1 MPLRVIAH
9 APQAAVGLEKQA
21 MTPSSSDRRDIAGH
35 NHLGKVV
42 AIVGCV
48 GCESAVA
55 QLAETVVTHGPQA
68 AIASDKQAMVK
79 PRGDRGDSAG
89 HNLLGAIGVTESAVA
104 QLAVSVPAH
113 RPQTAI

>member
-55 QLAETVVTHGPQA
+55 QLAETVVTHSPQA
-68 AIASDKQAMVK
+68 AIAFDKEAVEISCGN
-79 PRGDRGDSAG
+79 RRDVAG
-89 HNLLGAIGVTESAVA
+89 QNHLGTVSVEVARAVA
-104 QLAVSVPAH
+104 
-113 RPQTAI
+113 